1 MPGASSMQTAKQQ
14 WPISDDEIRDLMRK
28 IVASPSFFRSARM
41 QRFLYFVVEGTFVG
55 KSRRESLKEGVIAI
69 AVFDR
74 DPAYDPKSD
83 PVVRV
88 EARRLRAKLEQY
100 YDGPGKEEAI
110 RIDIPKGSYV
120 PILRRQGQT
129 AVAIKKVSG
138 TQVRQSVGLA
148 LIASVLVTV
157 AVFGGGIDWGVRLF
171 VGMRG
176 AGSHVEIRSLAV
188 LPFRNL
194 SADRAQDYL
203 IEGLTDEITTDLAKI
218 RSLKVI
224 SRTSADSYR
233 KTSKRLPEIARE
245 LNVDAIV
252 EGTVLGS
259 RNRIRVTAQLIRA
272 ATDSHLWADTYE
284 RDGDDLFPL
293 QAEIAENIARQIGAT
308 VRPASSKTT
317 GGPSIKPKVYN
328 AYLKGRYFWNKRTLG
343 SLERPIDCYYQAIQ
357 IDRIMPGHTLA
368 ASNIH
373 RWTPWPRIPLSTT
386 AASLTCPLTGRITMH
401 WPELTRN

>member
-1 MPGASSMQTAKQQ
+1 MVPMPSSMQTSKPGR
-14 WPISDDEIRDLMRK
+14 PISDDEIRGLVRK
-28 IVASPSFFRSARM
+28 IAASPGFFRAARM
-41 QRFLYFVVEGTFVG
+41 QRFLYFVVEGTLIG
-55 KSRRESLKEGVIAI
+55 ESRRESLKESVIAI

-74 DPAYDPKSD
+74 DPDYDPKSD

-120 PILRRQGQT
+120 PMLRRQGQP
-129 AVAIKKVSG
+129 AVTTKQVSG
-138 TQVRQSVGLA
+138 TRVRRWVGLA
-148 LIASVLVTV
+148 LTASVLVAI
-157 AVFGGGIDWGVRLF
+157 AVFGGGIDWGARLF
-171 VGMRG
+171 
-176 AGSHVEIRSLAV
+176 GSHAEIRSLAV

-194 SADRAQDYL
+194 SADQTQDYL
-203 IEGLTDEITTDLAKI
+203 IDGLTDEITTDLANI

-233 KTSKRLPEIARE
+233 KTGKRLPEIARE

-272 ATDSHLWADTYE
+272 ATDSHLWAGTYE

-308 VRPASSKTT
+308 VRPAPTKRA
-317 GGPSIKPKVYN
+317 GGQSLKPTAYN
-328 AYLKGRYFWNKRTLG
+328 AYLMGRYFWNKRRLG
-343 SLERPIDCYYQAIQ
+343 DLEP
-357 IDRIMPGHTLA
+357 
-368 ASNIH
+368 SN
-373 RWTPWPRIPLSTT
+373 
-386 AASLTCPLTGRITMH
+386 
-401 WPELTRN
+401 